1 MEMRFHL
8 QVVVEPVS
16 SDRSPM
22 EVVVLLH
29 VMPISGLVDVLHQVG
44 LVQT

>member
-1 MEMRFHL
+1 MKFPLR
-8 QVVVEPVS
+8 VVVEPVS

-22 EVVVLLH
+22 EMVVLLH
-29 VMPISGLVDVLHQVG
+29 VMPMLGLVDVLHQVG